1 MIDTNQLRGLARRIT
16 RSVDPVVMTVA
27 DRELAS
33 MAPDLLDAYLELD
46 DHHLEVEAKVV
57 DLIEPIGGMAE
68 EIERRLEELADPAL
82 SDEAWTEVYS
92 EILAEAKA
100 ISEAIKAAGKVEGFQ
115 QF

>member
-1 MIDTNQLRGLARRIT
+1 MIDANQLRGLARRIT
-16 RSVDPVVMTVA
+16 RSVDPVVATAA
-27 DRELAS
+27 DRELAA

-68 EIERRLEELADPAL
+68 EIEQLVERFLDLSL
-82 SDEAWTEVYS
+82 SDEERKPVVMDLMAT
-92 EILAEAKA
+92 AKE
-100 ISEAIKAAGKVEGFQ
+100 ISEAIKAAGKVEGFK